1 MTDPEV
7 PAGENPAAS
16 VAARDEIAGV
26 VDLFGA
32 LTRAE
37 LRAAL
42 SELAFKRGAD
52 VDDAAVDAAV
62 DAAIREYA
70 LVPVDDGESA
80 DDGPP
85 ADAGGVPAVTDDD
98 RLAVGPAAFPT
109 LPERAEDLPH
119 ILDVEER
126 DPDREALGRAVASRL
141 RAEADALL
149 DASGSRGG
157 DRAETLLD
165 VCYDLDV
172 WAPVETDD
180 VRDRLTEALV
190 DAE

>member
-1 MTDPEV
+1 MTDFGD
-7 PAGENPAAS
+7 PAEGPSAAS
-16 VAARDEIAGV
+16 IAARDEIAGV

-37 LRAAL
+37 LRKAL

-52 VDDAAVDAAV
+52 VDEAAVDAAV

-70 LVPVDDGESA
+70 LVPVDASPDG
-80 DDGPP
+80 
-85 ADAGGVPAVTDDD
+85 GGTVPAVSDDD
-98 RLAVGPAAFPT
+98 LLAVGPAAFPT

-119 ILDVEER
+119 ILDVPDR
-126 DPDREALGRAVASRL
+126 DPDRAALGRAVASRL

-180 VRDRLTEALV
+180 VRDRLTEALA